1 MSADFTLAHRLASL
15 GSCGVSDAQDG
26 RGLVSPGLVRLS
38 GSGVIVGR
46 TITAACEDGSA
57 GGALFAMAEAQPG
70 DVLCV
75 MCPGDKASI
84 GDLVM
89 EEIRA
94 RGIVALVIDGFLRDT
109 AALAE
114 MGFSCWARG
123 STPVRSGERSPGRPM
138 VPIEMGP
145 TTVQPGDW
153 IVADD
158 DGVMAVPAAELDA
171 VLARGDAQIAFEVRV
186 RELMAGGATLI
197 EAFTAAGG
205 H

>member
-1 MSADFTLAHRLASL
+1 MSADTGLAQRLAAL
-15 GSCGVSDAQDG
+15 GSCGISDAQDG
-26 RGLVSPGLVRLS
+26 RGLISSGLVRLS
-38 GSGVIVGR
+38 GAGAIAGR
-46 TITAACEDGSA
+46 AITAACEDGSA

-75 MCPGDKASI
+75 VCPGETASM

-89 EEIRA
+89 DEIRR
-94 RGIVALVIDGFLRDT
+94 RGIAGLVVDGFMRDT
-109 AALAE
+109 AALQQ

-123 STPVRSGERSPGRPM
+123 VTPVRSGHRSPGQPN

-145 TTVQPGDW
+145 TTVQPGNW
-153 IVADD
+153 IVGDD
-158 DGVMAVPAAELDA
+158 DGVMALPVADLDG
-171 VLARGDAQIAFEVRV
+171 VLERGDAQIAFEARV
-186 RELMAGGATLI
+186 RELMAGGASLI